1 MNAFQKL
8 AHLPQKYCIFYAK
21 QLRLTKIPLI
31 TTLSRHQKAIQRL
44 RNCCEIPE
52 DKNLHRLND
61 ANLEH
66 VFPLWVL
73 RVNKRP
79 AVLTPGVPGSKP
91 LGGSKID
98 SKIFILPRLF
108 K

>member
-1 MNAFQKL
+1 MSDFPKL

-21 QLRLTKIPLI
+21 QLRLTKISLI

-44 RNCCEIPE
+44 RNCCEMPE

-66 VFPLWVL
+66 VFPFWVL
-73 RVNKRP
+73 SGYFCM
-79 AVLTPGVPGSKP
+79 A
-91 LGGSKID
+91 
-98 SKIFILPRLF
+98 
-108 K
+108 

>member
-1 MNAFQKL
+1 MIFQKIDSHLLLFKSYEGMNAFPKL

-44 RNCCEIPE
+44 RNCCEMSE
-52 DKNLHRLND
+52 DKNLHQLND

-66 VFPLWVL
+66 VFLFWVL
-73 RVNKRP
+73 SGYFCM
-79 AVLTPGVPGSKP
+79 T
-91 LGGSKID
+91 
-98 SKIFILPRLF
+98 
-108 K
+108 